1 MTGSDPVLYRITER
15 RRQVEL
21 SSCVAEVL
29 AMNLISLTFAVFFI
43 IVLATYHLVK
53 SPDHKYLVIAAAACI
68 FYGWGSPLRVVLLFV
83 ATTIIY
89 IGGLLLERAK
99 NPKQKRIVYIVSFA
113 LTVSILIGYKILNYR
128 GISLPVGLSFYIFQA
143 VTYLHDV
150 DHGKLS
156 AEHNFVRLFAFVSFF
171 PSVLSGPIQKARYL
185 LPQLREPKDPDTEQ
199 QIHGFLLFVWGMFVK
214 TCVADRLSGAVA
226 YVFDAPGY
234 YNGLYHLAAAM
245 LFSIELYADFAGYS
259 DMAIGTA
266 AMLGLSVERN
276 FDNPF
281 LSVNLKELWN
291 RWHVSLND
299 WFIENVYFP
308 LGGSRMGTARKYAN
322 IMVVFLI
329 SGLWHGQG
337 LHFVIWGIVNGIL
350 LVIGEVTGGF
360 RNGIRG
366 KLHIQE
372 DAGWFLWIRRLIVFL
387 LFSLAFIFFR
397 AGTVEAALVMLK
409 GIFTIRPWM
418 FSGFYPQQMFEKDNT
433 LFLTALFAILFFLF
447 IQYERRGKTVRE
459 ENGFKKQVL
468 ISKAY
473 QKFRSTPVVLQMCG
487 LAVLLALA
495 VFAVCSG
502 DTATNTQFIYFA
514 F

>member
-1 MTGSDPVLYRITER
+1 
-15 RRQVEL
+15 
-21 SSCVAEVL
+21 
-29 AMNLISLTFAVFFI
+29 MNLISLTFAVLFLF
-43 IVLATYHLVK
+43 VLVAYRLVK
-53 SPDHKYLVIAAAACI
+53 NPEHKYLVIAAAGCV
-68 FYGWGSPLRVVLLFV
+68 FYGWGSPLRVALLFL
-83 ATTIIY
+83 ATAIIY
-89 IGGLLLERAK
+89 IGGLLLERAGDTGH
-99 NPKQKRIVYIVSFA
+99 KRTVYVLSFV
-113 LTVSILIGYKILNYR
+113 LTASILIAYKVLNYR
-128 GISLPVGLSFYIFQA
+128 GVSLPIGLSFYIFQA

-150 DHGKLS
+150 YHGKLP

-185 LPQLREPKDPDTEQ
+185 LPQLKEPKNPDTEQ

-214 TCVADRLSGAVA
+214 TCVADRLSEAVA

-266 AMLGLSVERN
+266 AMLGFSVERN

-308 LGGSRMGTARKYAN
+308 LGGSRKGTARKYAN

-337 LHFVIWGIVNGIL
+337 LHFVVWGIVNGIL

-418 FSGFYPQQMFEKDNT
+418 FSGFYPQQMFEKDNV
-433 LFLTALFAILFFLF
+433 LFAAALVSVLFFLLV
-447 IQYERRGKTVRE
+447 QYLRRGETVRE
-459 ENGFKKQVL
+459 ENGFKRQIL
-468 ISKAY
+468 SSSAY
-473 QKFRSTPVVLQMCG
+473 TKFRRSPAVLQMLC
-487 LAVLLALA
+487 LAILLTLA
-495 VFAVCSG
+495 IFSVCSG
-502 DTATNTQFIYFA
+502 NTATNTQFIYFA

>member
-1 MTGSDPVLYRITER
+1 MD
-15 RRQVEL
+15 
-21 SSCVAEVL
+21 
-29 AMNLISLTFAVFFI
+29 MNLISLTFAVFFLL
-43 IVLATYHLVK
+43 VLMAYRLVK
-53 SPDHKYLVIAAAACI
+53 NPDHKYLVMAAAGCA
-68 FYGWGSPLRVVLLFV
+68 FYGWGSPLRVVLLFL
-83 ATTIIY
+83 ATGIIY
-89 IGGLLLERAK
+89 LGGLLIERAK
-99 NPKQKRIVYIVSFA
+99 SPKQKRGFFTLFFA
-113 LTVSILIGYKILNYR
+113 LTVAILVGYKIFNYR

-143 VTYLHDV
+143 AFYLRDV
-150 DHGKLS
+150 YRDRIP
-156 AEHNFVRLFAFVSFF
+156 AEHSFLRLFAFVSFF

-185 LPQLREPKDPDTEQ
+185 LPQLASPKDPDQEQ
-199 QIHGFLLFVWGMFVK
+199 LIHGFLLFVWGMFVK

-266 AMLGLSVERN
+266 AMLGFSVERN

-299 WFIENVYFP
+299 WFVENVYFP
-308 LGGSRMGTARKYAN
+308 LGGSRKGTVRKYCN

-337 LHFVIWGIVNGIL
+337 LHFVIWGVVNGIL
-350 LVIGEVTGGF
+350 LVIGELTDGF
-360 RNGIRG
+360 RRG
-366 KLHIQE
+366 LRSRLHIRE
-372 DAGWFLWIRRLIVFL
+372 DAGWLLWIRRLIVFL

-418 FSGFYPQQMFEKDNT
+418 FSGFYPQQMFDKDNV
-433 LFLTALFAILFFLF
+433 LFATALLSVLFFLLV
-447 IQYERRGKTVRE
+447 QYLRRGEIHRE
-459 ENGFKKQVL
+459 ENGFKQHVL
-468 ISKAY
+468 RSGAY
-473 QKFRSTPVVLQMCG
+473 RRFRSAPALVQMLC
-487 LAVLLALA
+487 LALLLVLS

>member
-1 MTGSDPVLYRITER
+1 M
-15 RRQVEL
+15 
-21 SSCVAEVL
+21 AEVWI
-29 AMNLISLTFAVFFI
+29 MNLISLTFAVFFLL
-43 IVLATYHLVK
+43 VLAAYRLVK
-53 SPDHKYLVIAAAACI
+53 DPEHKYLVIAAAGCI
-68 FYGWGSPLRVVLLFV
+68 FYGWGSPLRVALLFL
-83 ATTIIY
+83 ATAIIY
-89 IGGLLLERAK
+89 IGGLLLERTGD
-99 NPKQKRIVYIVSFA
+99 PGQKRTAYVLSFA
-113 LTVSILIGYKILNYR
+113 LTASILIAYKVLNYR
-128 GISLPVGLSFYIFQA
+128 GVSLPVGLSFYIFQA

-150 DHGKLS
+150 YHGKLP

-266 AMLGLSVERN
+266 AMLGFSVERN

-308 LGGSRMGTARKYAN
+308 LGGSRKGTARKYAN

-337 LHFVIWGIVNGIL
+337 LHFVIWGIVNGVL
-350 LVIGEVTGGF
+350 LVIGELTDGF
-360 RNGIRG
+360 RKSIRG
-366 KLHIQE
+366 KFHIRE
-372 DAGWFLWIRRLIVFL
+372 NAEWLLWLRRLIVFL

-447 IQYERRGKTVRE
+447 IQSERRGKTVRE
-459 ENGFKKQVL
+459 ENGFKKQIL